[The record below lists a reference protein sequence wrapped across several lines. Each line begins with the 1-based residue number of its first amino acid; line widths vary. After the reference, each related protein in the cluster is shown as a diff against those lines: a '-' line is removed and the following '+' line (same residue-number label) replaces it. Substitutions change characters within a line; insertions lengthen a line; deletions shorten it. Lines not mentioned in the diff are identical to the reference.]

1 MSVGITIP
9 DSSVEL
15 KYHVDQMEK
24 VFIFKAS
31 LNKKQQKQLR

>member
-24 VFIFKAS
+24 GFISKAP
-31 LNKKQQKQLR
+31 